1 MAPVTQADP
10 WKKFEGEVLDG
21 KLLLQE
27 YLDGDDR
34 QGVFLST
41 LDSPGAR
48 KVAIK
53 LIRDDP
59 RVSKRRLQQ
68 WKFGEKLSH
77 PHLLK
82 LFGSGRSEIRGEA
95 MLYVVMEY
103 ADENLGQVIPHRTL
117 NADEACEMLAPA
129 VKALA
134 YLHREGF
141 IHGHLQPSNILA
153 VDGTLRLS
161 SDHLGRT
168 GDQDEGKPGPYAP
181 PEIDLEG
188 FSPPGDVWSLG
199 MTLAEALTQKRPVW
213 EGTASEEPVLAGA
226 IPQPLLEI
234 ARNCLRRNPR
244 SRWKTADIEK
254 RLGRTSS
261 GSSVEAIEKPA
272 RPAAPPKRLIFA
284 LSAVLTVV
292 LAFVLFGPRIFS
304 RVESPALNAAPS
316 EPVPA
321 PKATPPAPAV
331 NRTPDP
337 PPAPA
342 VPVVD
347 KQPDKSPAPIA
358 SAKVTPPP
366 PPEPKPREPEPAPA
380 ATAPSTESIQK
391 VMPDVNGKARAS
403 IHGRVRVT
411 IRVHVDAT
419 GKVLDAEIQSQGP
432 SKYFADAA
440 LQSSRRWKFPPGDAT
455 RAYDVQYIF
464 ERSETIAV
472 PARVAGQ

>member
-1 MAPVTQADP
+1 
-10 WKKFEGEVLDG
+10 
-21 KLLLQE
+21 
-27 YLDGDDR
+27 
-34 QGVFLST
+34 
-41 LDSPGAR
+41 
-48 KVAIK
+48 
-53 LIRDDP
+53 
-59 RVSKRRLQQ
+59 
-68 WKFGEKLSH
+68 
-77 PHLLK
+77 
-82 LFGSGRSEIRGEA
+82 
-95 MLYVVMEY
+95 
-103 ADENLGQVIPHRTL
+103 
-117 NADEACEMLAPA
+117 
-129 VKALA
+129 
-134 YLHREGF
+134 
-141 IHGHLQPSNILA
+141 LQPSNILA

-168 GDQDEGKPGPYAP
+168 GDQDSGKPGPYAP

-254 RLGRTSS
+254 RLGRTSP
-261 GSSVEAIEKPA
+261 GSPAEAIEKPA
-272 RPAAPPKRLIFA
+272 HPAAAPKRLIFA
-284 LSAVLTVV
+284 LSAVLTVI

-304 RVESPALNAAPS
+304 RVESTAFKTPPS
-316 EPVPA
+316 EPATA
-321 PKATPPAPAV
+321 PTKATPPAPVV
-331 NRTPDP
+331 NKSPDP

-347 KQPDKSPAPIA
+347 KQADKQPDNSPAATPT
-358 SAKVTPPP
+358 AKVTVPASPPP
-366 PPEPKPREPEPAPA
+366 ASTPLPESKPKEPEPAPA

-411 IRVHVDAT
+411 IRVRVDAT
-419 GKVLDAEIQSQGP
+419 GKVLKAEIQSQGP

-440 LQSSRRWKFPPGDAT
+440 LQSSRRWKFPPGDAA

-464 ERSETIAV
+464 ERSETTAV